1 MKVGDLGKE
10 YKDGDFII
18 KQGEAGNCMFVIQSG
33 EVEVLREN
41 NGDQVQLAIRK
52 TGDFFGEMALF
63 SKEVRSATIRA
74 LGDARILT
82 IDRKNLL
89 QSIQKDPSLA
99 FRIIETLSKR
109 LRDLSE
115 EIVSFKADNKK

>member
-1 MKVGDLGKE
+1 M
-10 YKDGDFII
+10 Y
-18 KQGEAGNCMFVIQSG
+18 VIQSG
-33 EVEVLREN
+33 EVEVLRDN
-41 NGDQVQLAIRK
+41 NGGQVQLAVRK

-74 LGDARILT
+74 LGESRILT
-82 IDRKNLL
+82 VDRKNLL

-115 EIVSFKADNKK
+115 EIVSYKANK